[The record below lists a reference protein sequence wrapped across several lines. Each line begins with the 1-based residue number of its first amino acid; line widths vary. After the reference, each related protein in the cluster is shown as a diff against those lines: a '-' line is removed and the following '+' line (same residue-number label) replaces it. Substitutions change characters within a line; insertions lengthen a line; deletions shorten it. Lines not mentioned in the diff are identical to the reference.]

1 MYNADDF
8 FFHTDMLPVT
18 DKQQHIKTQIN
29 QEYRV
34 ALDYMKPRWT
44 TIQELYRMLG
54 NKQKTKGKISSRLMY
69 KYYHTVLAAMYS
81 DSLKT
86 EFDPVDPGD
95 VGACENIRILYKRD
109 CSLMEK
115 PQLDYEWLATT
126 IIEGSAL
133 LLFTGWDTEK
143 QIPMP
148 VVIDGLSLLRDPFAT
163 SVNGNKSGEGKLM
176 YFGRYIFLTEYELN
190 RRFKMGIYKG
200 NVEDIN
206 PYDGSM
212 DDDME
217 RRARVLSQGY
227 TDVNAFISP
236 KIGQNRMY
244 KLLQWFTHVDG
255 KAYVYTV
262 DANATIEPIQTIEL
276 KGGFPIVKREIS
288 PIPGQWDGFSI
299 CELVEDFH
307 KQMNI
312 VINAALDTQKAGA
325 YPRYMVNKNMIENQ
339 ADLMKA
345 HFNQYIMV
353 DGQPQGIIEEIPRK
367 QVSQDTTYII
377 GQLDY
382 LAQSATAT
390 SDMQQ
395 GVQSKAYRSAT
406 ESSIIQQSTD
416 TRYGLSAK
424 VLTWSEKQFVEWWYW
439 YVKNHFSEVS
449 QKMVRLQ
456 GEGRYIWRPLTK
468 DQISMLKDPD
478 ISVVSFAEQAQE
490 RQRKLQALTV
500 LQQELMM
507 NPLADQQYV
516 IKRKMELQGL
526 SEDEINRVF
535 PPTADFYIA
544 EMENMG
550 LSENKPQKIHVQDD
564 DYQHIREH
572 LKANDTPATRAH
584 VKAHKMALL
593 QKKASKE
600 AQDMSKGSGSFTAQ
614 EQTVQPNT
622 PNLPRLDTPSN
633 NTKL

>member
-1 MYNADDF
+1 
-8 FFHTDMLPVT
+8 MLPAVNI
-18 DKQQHIKTQIN
+18 QQDIKTQIN

-34 ALDYMKPRWT
+34 ALEYMKPRWT
-44 TIQELYRMLG
+44 AIQELYRMLG
-54 NKQKTKGKISSRLMY
+54 NKAKIKGKISSRLMY

-81 DSLKT
+81 DTLKT
-86 EFDPVDPGD
+86 DFDPIDPGD
-95 VGACENIRILYKRD
+95 IGACENIRLLYKRD
-109 CSLMEK
+109 CSLMNK
-115 PQLDYEWLATT
+115 PQLDYEWIATT
-126 IIEGSAL
+126 IIEGSAM
-133 LLFTGWDTEK
+133 LLFTGWDPDL
-143 QIPMP
+143 QVPMP
-148 VVIDGLSLLRDPFAT
+148 VVVDGLSQLRDPFAT
-163 SVNGNKSGEGKLM
+163 SVLGNKNGEGKLM
-176 YFGRYIFLTEYELN
+176 YFGRYIFLTEYELKK
-190 RRFKMGIYKG
+190 RFETGSYVG
-200 NVEDIN
+200 DISAIK

-212 DDDME
+212 DDDAH
-217 RRARVLSQGY
+217 RRNRVLSQGY
-227 TDVNAFISP
+227 NDATAFVTP
-236 KIGQNRMY
+236 KIGQNNLY
-244 KLLQWFTHVDG
+244 KLLQWFTHRDG
-255 KAYVYTV
+255 QTYVYTT
-262 DANATIEPIQTIEL
+262 DANATIDPIQTIHL
-276 KGGFPIVKREIS
+276 HNGFPLVKREIS
-288 PIPGQWDGFSI
+288 PIPGQWDGYSI

-307 KQMNI
+307 KQMN
-312 VINAALDTQKAGA
+312 VVLNAALDTQKAGA
-325 YPRYMVNKNMIENQ
+325 YPRYMVDKNMIENQ

-424 VLTWSEKQFVEWWYW
+424 VLTWSEIQFAEWWYW
-439 YVKNHFSEVS
+439 YVKKHFSEV
-449 QKMVRLQ
+449 QEKMIRLQ

-468 DQISMLKDPD
+468 DQINMLKDPD

-535 PPTADFYIA
+535 PPTADYYIA
-544 EMENMG
+544 EMENIE
-550 LSENKPQKIHVQDD
+550 LSENKPQKINIQDD
-564 DYQHIREH
+564 DYQHLRGH
-572 LKANDTPATRAH
+572 LKANNTPATRAH
-584 VKAHKMALL
+584 MKAHKIALL
-593 QKKASKE
+593 KKKANKE
-600 AQDMSKGSGSFTAQ
+600 AQEMSKDSRSFTAQ

-633 NTKL
+633 NTKV

>member
-1 MYNADDF
+1 
-8 FFHTDMLPVT
+8 MLPVVPKT
-18 DKQQHIKTQIN
+18 QDIRTQIN

-34 ALDYMKPRWT
+34 ALEYMKPRWT

-54 NKQKTKGKISSRLMY
+54 NKTKAKGKISSRLMY

-81 DSLKT
+81 DVLKT
-86 EFDPVDPGD
+86 DFDPVEPGD
-95 VGACENIRILYKRD
+95 TGACENIRVLYTRD
-109 CSLMEK
+109 CELMKK
-115 PQLDYEWLATT
+115 PQLNYEWLATT
-126 IIEGSAL
+126 VIEGSSL
-133 LLFTGWDTEK
+133 LLFTGWDTTQ

-148 VVIDGLSLLRDPFAT
+148 VVIDGLSQLRDPFAT
-163 SVNGNKSGEGKLM
+163 SVLGNANGEGKLM
-176 YFGRYIFLTEYELN
+176 YFGRYIFLTYSELEK
-190 RRFKMGIYKG
+190 RFKDGTYVG
-200 NVEDIN
+200 DISKIK
-206 PYDGSM
+206 PYDGAM
-212 DDDME
+212 DDDKE

-227 TDVNAFISP
+227 DDSSAFTSP
-236 KIGQNRMY
+236 LNGQNRIY
-244 KLLQWFTHVDG
+244 KLLQWFTHRDG
-255 KAYVYTV
+255 ETYVYTV
-262 DANATIEPIQTIEL
+262 DAEATIDPIQTIHL
-276 KGGFPIVKREIS
+276 KGGFPAVKREIS
-288 PIPGQWDGFSI
+288 PIPGQWDGYSI

-312 VINAALDTQKAGA
+312 VLNAALDTQKAGA

-367 QVSQDTTYII
+367 QVSQDTTYIM

-424 VLTWSEKQFVEWWYW
+424 VLTWSEIEFVQWWYW
-439 YVKNHFSEVS
+439 YVKEHFSEVNK
-449 QKMVRLQ
+449 KMIRIQ

-468 DQISMLKDPD
+468 DQITLLKDPD
-478 ISVVSFAEQAQE
+478 IRVVSFAEQAQE
-490 RQRKLQALTV
+490 RQRKMQALTV
-500 LQQELMM
+500 LQQELIM

-526 SEDEINRVF
+526 TEEEINRVF

-544 EMENMG
+544 EMENLE
-550 LSENKPQKIHVQDD
+550 LSENKKQMIHIQDD

-593 QKKASKE
+593 KKKTSKE

-633 NTKL
+633 NTKV